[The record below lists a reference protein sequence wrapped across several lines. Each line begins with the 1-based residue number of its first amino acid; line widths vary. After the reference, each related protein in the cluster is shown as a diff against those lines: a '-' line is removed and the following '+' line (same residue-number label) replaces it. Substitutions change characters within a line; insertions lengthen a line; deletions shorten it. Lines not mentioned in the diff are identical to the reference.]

1 MDTAVEL
8 EDSLSPEGIIDIATE
23 HHQAGRLEDAAILYR
38 RVLDEDPGH
47 VDANHLLGVI
57 AYQQDRF
64 DTAVEL
70 IGKALPDRPASDAI
84 RVNFGRAL
92 ISGWSVITAC
102 YRSPWPHHRS
112 IFNLVGRIASS

>member
-1 MDTAVEL
+1 MDKAVEL

-38 RVLDEDPGH
+38 RVLDAEPRH

-57 AYQQDRF
+57 AYQEDRF

-70 IGKALPDRPASDAI
+70 IGKALRDRPASDAI

-92 ISGWSVITAC
+92 LGAGRLGWSVITASHN
-102 YRSPWPHHRS
+102 SP
-112 IFNLVGRIASS
+112 